1 MFEIFLTDQAKDQLH
16 KLKVDRGL
24 EKRFKAVKK
33 TLQFLSANPR
43 HQGLKTHEYT
53 SLKGPD
59 GQKVFEAY
67 SEQSTSAAYRIF
79 WYYGPG
85 PKAITIIAITRHP

>member
-1 MFEIFLTDQAKDQLH
+1 LFEIFLTDQAKDQLH
-16 KLKVDRGL
+16 TLKADRGL
-24 EKRFKAVKK
+24 GKRFKAVKK
-33 TLQFLSANPR
+33 TLQFLAANPR
-43 HQGLKTHEYT
+43 HQGLKTHDYT
-53 SLKGPD
+53 SLKGPN

-67 SEQSTSAAYRIF
+67 AEQSTSAAYRIF